1 MEIRRSAFKW
11 QINIL
16 NNVNSNN
23 EKPTNSMYGLP
34 KVSLKSGNKR
44 RGCLNKVSLEKY
56 VSQVLEVLEHIPKNG
71 NDQII

>member
-16 NNVNSNN
+16 NNVNS
-23 EKPTNSMYGLP
+23 KSMYGLP
-34 KVSLKSGNKR
+34 KVSLESGNKR

-56 VSQVLEVLEHIPKNG
+56 VSQVLEVLEHIPNIARIA
-71 NDQII
+71 NAVQCHS

>member
-16 NNVNSNN
+16 NNVNSN
-23 EKPTNSMYGLP
+23 SMYGLP
-34 KVSLKSGNKR
+34 KVSLESGNKR

-71 NDQII
+71 NNQII

>member
-56 VSQVLEVLEHIPKNG
+56 VSQVLEVLEHIPKMK
-71 NDQII
+71 IIRI